1 MTGKWC
7 ILRMAGSRTL
17 GLAKSLNDAGI
28 EAWTPSKVQTIKRPR
43 STLTVKRDMP
53 IAPTFVFAR
62 AEHVRDLLAIAASP
76 MSSHPQ
82 FSVFRHGGRI
92 PLISDAG
99 LAGLRG
105 EEDRAK
111 IKSRRAKRRALVM
124 GQRVRISEGAY
135 AGLSGVVEKSKGRW
149 VVVAFDGAV
158 EMTVDSWLL
167 AADDVDHR
175 SADIGAA
182 A

>member
-17 GLAKSLNDAGI
+17 GLAKSLNEAGI
-28 EAWTPSKVQTIKRPR
+28 EAWTPARVQTIKRPR
-43 STLTVKRDMP
+43 STLTVSRDMP
-53 IAPTFVFAR
+53 IAPTFVFAK
-62 AEHVRDLLAIAASP
+62 AEHVRELLALASSP
-76 MSSHPQ
+76 VSRHPQ

-92 PLISDAG
+92 PLVSGAG
-99 LAGLRG
+99 LAGLKS

-124 GQRVRISEGAY
+124 GQRVRINDGAY
-135 AGLSGVVEKSKGRW
+135 AGLNGIVEKAKGRW

-167 AADDVDHR
+167 ATDDVDDGTAHL
-175 SADIGAA
+175 GAA